1 VRLDTE
7 GDLTSSGALT
17 LAPPLF
23 HAMMWRHLQRSH
35 SCEVAMRYFYPTV
48 AAALIA
54 ASAAGVALSAQD
66 RVDLAVVA
74 KIKAEATEHSKVLE
88 TFSYI
93 TNVTGARPTGS
104 RAHKQA
110 ADYVRGKLAEWGMA
124 DSHLEPFKFGRGWE
138 LQKFSL
144 ELTTPRYFP
153 MFGYP
158 LAWTPSTKGVL
169 TGVPIYVADKTE
181 AEITAM
187 GDKLRGAIVLASP
200 LQTVFTLTDRL
211 QPADTTEPVRI
222 GGPEPPKERQATS
235 VVPNNAMATLLQKMG
250 AGAIL
255 RPGTELHGTITVGGS
270 PSTPDD
276 AVPTVIVMAEHYNM
290 LVRMMQAG
298 VTPQLR
304 LELRTAYQEADLN
317 SYNVIAEIPGEDP
330 ALRDEVVLVGAHL
343 DSLPAAA
350 GATDNADGVVAAIEA
365 MRVLKAIAIHPRRTI
380 RVAIWSGEEVGF
392 VGGKAYV
399 QQHLADKAA
408 RDKIAVYL
416 NNDPGSGATYGFY
429 MANNA
434 DARGIFDSW
443 LEPLKDLGLKR
454 NVMDSNFTSE
464 DGVFDGVGIPAFTT
478 IMDYTNYD
486 ARTRHTNADFYE
498 SVSEHDLQQSAIV
511 MAVFAYQ
518 SAMRDK
524 PMPRRPEGV
533 PANPRGTA
541 AGGGRGAGPGR

>member
-1 VRLDTE
+1 MRRLC
-7 GDLTSSGALT
+7 LTVVAVLTGAF
-17 LAPPLF
+17 A
-23 HAMMWRHLQRSH
+23 AG
-35 SCEVAMRYFYPTV
+35 
-48 AAALIA
+48 AALM
-54 ASAAGVALSAQD
+54 AQD
-66 RVDLAVVA
+66 RVDLAMVA
-74 KIKAEATEHSKVLE
+74 RIRAEATERSKVLE
-88 TFSYI
+88 TFNYL
-93 TNVTGARPTGS
+93 TNVSGARPTGS

-124 DSHLEPFKFGRGWE
+124 NPHLEPFQFGRGWE

-169 TGVPIYVADKTE
+169 TGTPVYLADKTE
-181 AEITAM
+181 AEITAL
-187 GDKLRGAIVLASP
+187 GEKLRGAIILASP
-200 LQTVFTLTDRL
+200 PQTVFQLTDRL
-211 QPADTTEPVRI
+211 QPADTTELVRI
-222 GGPEPPKERQATS
+222 GGPEPPKEQQATS
-235 VVPNNAMATLLQKMG
+235 VVPANAMAALLQKLG

-270 PSTPDD
+270 PSTPDG

-290 LVRMMQAG
+290 IVRMMQAG

-304 LELRTAYQEADLN
+304 LELRTEYQTGDLN

-330 ALRDEVVLVGAHL
+330 VLRNEVVIVGAHL

-365 MRVLKAIAIHPRRTI
+365 MRILKAIGVRPRRTI

-392 VGGKAYV
+392 VGGRAYV
-399 QQHLADKAA
+399 QQHLADAAA
-408 RDKIAVYL
+408 RDKVAVYL
-416 NNDPGSGATYGFY
+416 NNDPGSGATYGWY

-486 ARTRHTNADFYE
+486 ARTRHTNVDFYE
-498 SVSEHDLQQSAIV
+498 SVSERDLQQSAIV

-524 PMPRRPEGV
+524 AIPRRPQGV
-533 PANPRGTA
+533 PASPRPAA
-541 AGGGRGAGPGR
+541 AGRGRGAAPGH